1 MVEFRGEDIEVEIQ
15 YAIHTWSIVHI
26 FVYLVLVFDTDHLA
40 HEATSEGWLDIVPDI
55 AGEIGKI
62 PGILLI
68 LYRPL
73 EIEMVFVGPEIR
85 VFIDMYE
92 FES

>member
-1 MVEFRGEDIEVEIQ
+1 VIELWREDIEVEIE
-15 YAIHTWSIVHI
+15 YTIRTWDIVHV
-26 FVYLVLVFDTDHLA
+26 FVYLVLVLDTDHAA
-40 HEATSEGWLDIVPDI
+40 HEATSECWLDIVPDI

-73 EIEMVFVGPEIR
+73 EIEIMFVGPEI
-85 VFIDMYE
+85 
-92 FES
+92 